1 MIKRVTAAAE
11 LRLIL
16 DEMENGPR
24 LKKICSQQKHVTGEW
39 DFNHLKSRLIQHLLL
54 LKNEMVIFVYYR
66 DSKPNT
72 IFAGY
77 VSEDWACNKTG
88 LHEIIW
94 VTVDKSFLD
103 GVKILQEVEKF
114 IAEKNIDYLEC
125 SYMCNGGDPRVQ
137 SFYAMNGFRLDTLS
151 FVKNYK

>member
-1 MIKRVTAAAE
+1 MIKRITTASE
-11 LRLIL
+11 LRTIL
-16 DEMENGPR
+16 DTMEDGPR
-24 LKKICSQQKHVTGEW
+24 LKKICDQQKHVAGDW
-39 DFNHLKSRLIQHLLL
+39 DFKHLKSQLISHLMLL
-54 LKNEMVIFVYYR
+54 RDKMVVFVYFR
-66 DSKPNT
+66 NDKPNT

-77 VSEDWACNKTG
+77 VSEDWGCNKTG

-94 VTVDKSFLD
+94 VTADKSFLD
-103 GVKILQEVEKF
+103 GIRIIQEVEKF
-114 IAEKNIDYLEC
+114 ISENALDYLEC